1 MDLENEFRQAMADH
15 VDEVQASRTLAHD
28 ARRRHHRTVRRRTAI
43 GVTAAGVVVA
53 VAVMPTYHAF
63 RPQTVGAPG
72 SGVPSTGQRST
83 GETQPSAPVGGP
95 TSTSSA
101 NPVLPRHAG
110 SPSRRTAGTS
120 DLGSDV
126 AKVLLR
132 YLPPGIDQKKSCQTE
147 TVGTRETTTC
157 RWTGSGGWVEV
168 QMIHDNGFVDLS
180 DLGFTT
186 PMPTHV
192 SVRGRPAL
200 RTDAPS
206 TFSQVMWIEHGGL
219 GVWVKVSP
227 GLSGRLTRVADGVR
241 IS

>member
-1 MDLENEFRQAMADH
+1 MDLENELRQAMAEH
-15 VDEVQASRTLAHD
+15 VDEVSASRTLAHD

-43 GVTAAGVVVA
+43 GVTAAGVVVV
-53 VAVMPTYHAF
+53 VAVMPAYRTF

-72 SGVPSTGQRST
+72 SGVPSVGQRSV
-83 GETQPSAPVGGP
+83 GQTQRSAPVGGP

-101 NPVLPRHAG
+101 GPVLPRHSG
-110 SPSRRTAGTS
+110 TPKPSAGTS
-120 DLGSDV
+120 DVGSGV

-132 YLPPGIDQKKSCQTE
+132 YLPSGIGRSKSCRNE
-147 TVGTRETTTC
+147 MEGSREATIC
-157 RWTGSGGWVEV
+157 RWSGSDGWVEV
-168 QMIHDNGFVDLS
+168 QMVRDKELVNLS
-180 DLGFTT
+180 DLGLTT
-186 PMPTHV
+186 PMPTQV

-206 TFSQVMWIEHGGL
+206 AFSQVMWIEHGGL

-227 GLSGRLTRVADGVR
+227 ELSGKLTRVADGVR

>member
-1 MDLENEFRQAMADH
+1 MDLENELRQAMAES
-15 VDEVQASRTLAHD
+15 VNEVSASRTLAHD

-53 VAVMPTYHAF
+53 AAVMPTYHAF
-63 RPQTVGAPG
+63 RPQTVGAQRP
-72 SGVPSTGQRST
+72 GVPSTGQKTT
-83 GETQPSAPVGGP
+83 GQTQPSAPVGGP

-101 NPVLPRHAG
+101 NPVLPRHSDSPPRHPAG
-110 SPSRRTAGTS
+110 RP
-120 DLGSDV
+120 DLGSGV
-126 AKVLLR
+126 SKLLLR
-132 YLPPGIDQKKSCQTE
+132 YLPPGIGSNRSCRTE
-147 TVGTRETTTC
+147 TAGTRENTTC

-168 QMIHDNGFVDLS
+168 QLIRDKAFVNLS

-186 PMPTHV
+186 PMPTQV

-206 TFSQVMWIEHGGL
+206 AFSQVTWIEHGGL
-219 GVWVKVSP
+219 GIWVKVSP
-227 GLSGRLTRVADGVR
+227 DLSGRLARVADGLR

>member
-1 MDLENEFRQAMADH
+1 MDLENELRQAMAEH
-15 VDEVQASRTLAHD
+15 VDEVSASRTLAHD

-53 VAVMPTYHAF
+53 VAVMPAYHAF

-72 SGVPSTGQRST
+72 KGVPSVGQRTTGQ
-83 GETQPSAPVGGP
+83 TQPSAPVGGP

-101 NPVLPRHAG
+101 NPVLPRHSGTPKPA
-110 SPSRRTAGTS
+110 AGTS
-120 DLGSDV
+120 GLGSGV

-132 YLPPGIDQKKSCQTE
+132 YLPSGIDGKKACRNDTE
-147 TVGTRETTTC
+147 GSREATIC
-157 RWTGSGGWVEV
+157 RWTGPDGWVEV
-168 QMIHDNGFVDLS
+168 QMVRDKGLVNLS
-180 DLGFTT
+180 DLGLTT
-186 PMPTHV
+186 PMPTQV

-206 TFSQVMWIEHGGL
+206 AFSQVMWIEHGGL

-227 GLSGRLTRVADGVR
+227 ELSAKLTRVANGVR